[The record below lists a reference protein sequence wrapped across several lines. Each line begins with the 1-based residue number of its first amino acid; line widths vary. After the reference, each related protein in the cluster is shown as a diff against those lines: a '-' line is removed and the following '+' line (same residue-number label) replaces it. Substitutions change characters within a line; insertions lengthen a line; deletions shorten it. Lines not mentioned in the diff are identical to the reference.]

1 MKSIVL
7 VCINIFLGNTLQV
20 MGQETVVD
28 IREWKSALGK
38 KASASLVAVQGK
50 ELILRTVEGK
60 QLKTNLSELSE
71 MDREHVASWQLSQ
84 NETASTSQAISPKTE
99 KSKLISLLQDPSP
112 LIAIENSL
120 DLLGQVSGTQ
130 IAASLQGNQMRTVT
144 KSYTV
149 TVPVTEQV
157 TVCQERFERKCI
169 CGRWVCVRVIVP
181 VQQQTTRNITE
192 ERTESTQVVDDGFV
206 AVMEALKQY
215 SQPPTSKVEKDQIKR
230 LLLKAYTI
238 LTTRDGK

>member
-7 VCINIFLGNTLQV
+7 VCITIFLGNPLQAI
-20 MGQETVVD
+20 GQETAVD

-38 KASASLVAVQGK
+38 KASASLVAVKGK
-50 ELILRTVEGK
+50 ELILRTADGK

-71 MDREHVASWQLSQ
+71 MDREYVASWQLNQ
-84 NETASTSQAISPKTE
+84 NETTSTSQTISPKTE

-157 TVCQERFERKCI
+157 TVCQERFERRCI
-169 CGRWVCVRVIVP
+169 CGRWVCVRIIVP